1 MSVNDSDAR
10 QKFLINYLTLN
21 VSTCMSQV
29 NLYDVI
35 FENYNCFGTRQWRML
50 YPNGGSER

>member
-1 MSVNDSDAR
+1 MTAMQGKS
-10 QKFLINYLTLN
+10 FNYLTLD
-21 VSTCMSQV
+21 VSMSQV

-35 FENYNCFGTRQWRML
+35 FEKYNCLSIRQWRKL

>member
-1 MSVNDSDAR
+1 MTAMQGKS
-10 QKFLINYLTLN
+10 FNYLTLD
-21 VSTCMSQV
+21 VSMSQV

-35 FENYNCFGTRQWRML
+35 FEKYNCFSIRQWRTL

>member
-21 VSTCMSQV
+21 VSMSQV

-35 FENYNCFGTRQWRML
+35 FENYNCFSTRQWRKL

>member
-1 MSVNDSDAR
+1 MAAMQGKS
-10 QKFLINYLTLN
+10 FNYLTLD
-21 VSTCMSQV
+21 VSMSQV

-35 FENYNCFGTRQWRML
+35 FEKYNCFSIRQWRKL